1 MLDYLST
8 LFAEPLAFFDQA
20 IYRVIAVLIGL
31 CCHEWGHAY
40 AAYRCGDDT
49 AKRAGRL
56 SLNPLAH
63 LDPVGTLLM
72 FFAGFGYARPVPV
85 NPWNFRG
92 DRRKCDLLVSLAGI
106 SINIVLFVLFTV
118 LTAVCSAFLWYP
130 EVIAEVGLSTVISY
144 RYNAVWSMIGGYG
157 MQDFGQLIAN
167 PWLVPFVRL
176 FAYTALVNLNLAVF
190 NLIPLPPLDGYHVFN
205 DLLFKGRIHLSER
218 AFNVGMV
225 VVMILAAQGILGEII
240 SAVVYPAQDLLLTPI
255 KMIWG

>member
-72 FFAGFGYARPVPV
+72 FFAGFGYGGRVCAPPT
-85 NPWNFRG
+85 PSWLPFICAPP
-92 DRRKCDLLVSLAGI
+92 RRS
-106 SINIVLFVLFTV
+106 
-118 LTAVCSAFLWYP
+118 
-130 EVIAEVGLSTVISY
+130 
-144 RYNAVWSMIGGYG
+144 GY
-157 MQDFGQLIAN
+157 AWRN
-167 PWLVPFVRL
+167 
-176 FAYTALVNLNLAVF
+176 
-190 NLIPLPPLDGYHVFN
+190 
-205 DLLFKGRIHLSER
+205 
-218 AFNVGMV
+218 
-225 VVMILAAQGILGEII
+225 
-240 SAVVYPAQDLLLTPI
+240 
-255 KMIWG
+255 